1 MYITGKKARSY
12 VNQYSRIYFPLTLD
26 DVYNSYSVAK
36 LNAWE
41 YCQRKCDKMNGRRLT
56 VLSHTCH
63 FFTAAFEYTH
73 PDTGVLML
81 HVETY
86 ANSYDMEM

>member
-12 VNQYSRIYFPLTLD
+12 VNQYNRTPYRTIHDCYKRPSNNKI
-26 DVYNSYSVAK
+26 A
-36 LNAWE
+36 AWG
-41 YCQRKCDKMNGRRLT
+41 YCLRKCGEMDGHNIT
-56 VLSHTCH
+56 VLSFSTS
-63 FFTAAFEYTH
+63 FFTAAWYYAH
-73 PDTGVLML
+73 PDTGALML

>member
-1 MYITGKKARSY
+1 MYITGEKARSY
-12 VNQYSRIYFPLTLD
+12 VNQYNRTPYRSIHDCYKRPSEHKI
-26 DVYNSYSVAK
+26 A
-36 LNAWE
+36 AWG
-41 YCQRKCDKMNGRRLT
+41 YCLRKCGEMDGHNIT
-56 VLSHTCH
+56 VLSFNSC
-63 FFTAAFEYTH
+63 FFTAAWYYAH